1 MSDHGDHDPCPNCSQ
16 TNHEKCCARC
26 GAVIN
31 AHRLKIGLD
40 YCTTKCSAAQERE
53 DRISAAIEA
62 NEQTPRLDKS
72 TRQGLQEIRSLAD
85 VTLGNGIDMTG
96 EQCSQWRLAIQW
108 LDYQLNKKR

>member
-26 GAVIN
+26 GSTIRSK
-31 AHRLKIGLD
+31 RLLAGKD
-40 YCTTKCSAAQERE
+40 YCTAKCEQQQQYE

-72 TRQGLQEIRSLAD
+72 TRAGLHAIRSLAD

-96 EQCSQWRLAIQW
+96 ADCSRWRLAIQW